1 MRNKRRHFGD
11 RRDGRRVRSC
21 APMDYLSPYIMV
33 ERNDA
38 SNLFCDSF
46 DTKKVDAYIN
56 AKRKEGLKHFGLT
69 HVILAAYVR
78 TVSQRPAINRFIS
91 GQKIFARN
99 RIEVNMI
106 VKKDMAINEPETL
119 IKVIFE
125 PTDTAYDVYEKFNAA
140 YNDALAVKE
149 NSFDSTAKLLN
160 YVPGLIKKNMMW
172 LLKMLD
178 YFGLLPKSLTDVS
191 PFHGS
196 LFITSMG
203 SLGIPPI
210 FHHLYKFGNVPIFM
224 AFGARKMVNE
234 LDDQGKVVKKKYLQY
249 TVVTDERICDG
260 FYYASAFKVL
270 RGLFKNPKQLDVPP
284 NTVCEDIE

>member
-1 MRNKRRHFGD
+1 MKNKRKHFGD
-11 RRDGRRVRSC
+11 RKDGRRVRGC
-21 APMDYLSPYIMV
+21 APMDFLAPYIMV

-46 DTKKVDAYIN
+46 DTRAVDTYIN
-56 AKRKEGLKHFGLT
+56 EKRKEGLKHFGLT
-69 HVILAAYVR
+69 HVLLASYVR
-78 TVSQRPAINRFIS
+78 AVSQRPAINRFIS

-106 VKKDMAINEPETL
+106 VKKNMAINEPETL

-140 YNDALAVKE
+140 YKESFAVEE
-149 NSFDSTAKLLN
+149 NSFDNTAKILN
-160 YVPGLIKKNMMW
+160 RIPGLIKKNMMW
-172 LLKMLD
+172 FLKTLD
-178 YFGLLPKSLTDVS
+178 YFGWLPTGLTDVS

-203 SLGIPPI
+203 SLGIPPV
-210 FHHLYKFGNVPIFM
+210 FHHLYRFGNVPIFM
-224 AFGARKMVNE
+224 AFGARKSVNE
-234 LDDQGKVVKKKYLQY
+234 LGEDGKIIKKKYLQY

-260 FYYASAFKVL
+260 FYYASAFKIL
-270 RGLFKNPKQLDVPP
+270 KRLLKNPRQLDVPP
-284 NTVCEDIE
+284 EKVYEDID